1 MSTHIHPDSL
11 LPTGAETPKRI
22 SFWEKLGGG
31 ALSIAVIVHLIAII
45 AAGIWIYQVIH
56 PTPEKTVDFIQGGGG
71 GGPRGPKSDAVS
83 KTRKPMMPVSSVRR
97 VVVDNATGGVV
108 LPDPGTEFGE
118 FSPLGSMSGGSLGG
132 GFGGEGTGKGLFG
145 SGDGPGPGLNAP
157 GGLGSNPFG
166 MIDANANSLEGSF
179 YDLKQTR
186 DREPTGVGN
195 DDVRA
200 IIRDFVTGGWKDRS
214 LAKYYKASRTL
225 YQNRIHIP
233 LMPAEQAPAAFDC
246 EKEVQPSRWVVVY
259 RGSVTPPK
267 SGRYRFVGAGDDV
280 LVVRFNGR
288 HVFDHGFTSGTTGIH
303 ISSNLPFFKGQT
315 ENDDLRK
322 LVRRDYPM
330 KLPVTYHEYPTTRNW
345 NQNIGGLA
353 VGVEFEA
360 VAGRSY
366 PIEILLSEIPGG
378 LFCASLLIEEVGGE
392 HPKDPSGAP
401 ILPLFRLDSGLPE
414 VSPGADNAPPFDPAG
429 PVWKRSGGTS
439 YGGI

>member
-1 MSTHIHPDSL
+1 MSHSIDPNSL
-11 LPTGAETPKRI
+11 LPAGAESTKRV

-56 PTPEKTVDFIQGGGG
+56 PVPEKEVDFIQGGGG
-71 GGPRGPKSDAVS
+71 GGPRGPESERVS
-83 KTRKPMMPVSSVRR
+83 KVRKPLMPVSSARR
-97 VVVDNATGGVV
+97 VVIDGVGGVV
-108 LPDPGTEFGE
+108 LQDPGMEFGE
-118 FSPLGSMSGGSLGG
+118 FSPLGSPGAGSLGG
-132 GFGGEGTGKGLFG
+132 GFGGTGTGKGLFG
-145 SGDGPGPGLNAP
+145 DGDGPGPGLNAP
-157 GGLGSNPFG
+157 GGLGTNPFG
-166 MIDANANSLEGSF
+166 MIDPNANSLEGSF

-186 DREPTGVGN
+186 GREPTGVT
-195 DDVRA
+195 VEQTRE
-200 IIRDFVTGGWKDRS
+200 IIRDFVNGGWKDRD
-214 LAKYYKASRTL
+214 LAKYYKAGRTL

-267 SGRYRFVGAGDDV
+267 TARYRFVGAGDDV

-288 HVFDHGFTSGTTGIH
+288 HVFDHGFTSGTTGIYIASH
-303 ISSNLPFFKGQT
+303 VPFFKGET
-315 ENDDLRK
+315 ENDELRK

-345 NQNIGGLA
+345 NRSIGGLA
-353 VGVEFEA
+353 VGAEFEA

-366 PIEILLSEIPGG
+366 PIEILISEIPGG
-378 LFCASLLIEEVGGE
+378 LFCASLLIEEVGAD

-401 ILPLFRLDSGLPE
+401 VLPLFRLDSGLPE
-414 VSPGADNAPPFDPAG
+414 VAPGADNAPPFDPAG
-429 PVWKRSGGTS
+429 PVWKRTGGS
-439 YGGI
+439 AYGGI